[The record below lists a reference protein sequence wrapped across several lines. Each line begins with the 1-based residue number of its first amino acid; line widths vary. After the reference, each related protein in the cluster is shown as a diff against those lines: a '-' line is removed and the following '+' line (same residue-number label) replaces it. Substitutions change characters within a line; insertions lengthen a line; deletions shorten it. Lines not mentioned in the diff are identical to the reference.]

1 MGNVIGLVPSRT
13 GIAIGRLVNAQLRA
27 CVICLAPSMRA
38 ARRHKYFFILATD
51 TMSETCEEL
60 LLYVWYFMFA
70 SGWQAENCCSL
81 SYRAFIVNNSTLGVI
96 PSVILNLN
104 YLKKIK
110 YFSCIISEHITCI
123 RKVCTRCSCSSC
135 IFSAKIFSDLFNI

>member
-38 ARRHKYFFILATD
+38 ARRHKSFLFWPQTQCRKPVNNYY
-51 TMSETCEEL
+51 S
-60 LLYVWYFMFA
+60 VWYFMFA

-81 SYRAFIVNNSTLGVI
+81 FYRAFIVNNSTLGVI

-104 YLKKIK
+104 YLKKKIK

-135 IFSAKIFSDLFNI
+135 IFSANIFSDLFNI